1 MIKKNNLENSLLLLA
16 RFDFEKTVFSSCN
29 IESSLNRRGFDR
41 SVKSPVVTVSLSC
54 DETPSILPSRSYIA
68 DNNESIIESCLE
80 IGKLNVRFVKSIE
93 PDERDK
99 FFGDNDDESDEIVVG
114 GGDDDDDEG
123 RYREEFDGV
132 LKDEDIELLLSRS
145 DNGGGGGDEF
155 TSWNEVLRY
164 NEGFIWFVG
173 DGELE
178 ICLCDNE
185 KFFRCARIFDGDSI
199 DWIGVA
205 LSLKSISLNSS
216 NIILWIS

>member
-1 MIKKNNLENSLLLLA
+1 LIKKNNLENSLLLLA

-155 TSWNEVLRY
+155 TS
-164 NEGFIWFVG
+164 
-173 DGELE
+173 
-178 ICLCDNE
+178 
-185 KFFRCARIFDGDSI
+185 
-199 DWIGVA
+199 
-205 LSLKSISLNSS
+205 
-216 NIILWIS
+216 